1 MRNLFLFLSRN
12 YFFILFLLTEAVCFY
27 LIAQN
32 NTYHNAGMLN
42 SANQVVASIYDGVSK
57 VTDYLNLAENNKRLA
72 EENAQL
78 RAMIPASHF
87 DTTVVKSTVSDTLHN
102 QQYSY
107 IEARVI
113 NNSTN
118 RRNNYLTLN
127 RGADAGIAPEMGV
140 ITGHGII
147 GIVKEVSAHYSTV
160 ISFLNTQS
168 KVSVRFKKNN
178 YNGSMIW
185 DSDNGP
191 TEATV
196 IDIPRHVPFKKG
208 DTLVTTAYSAYYPE
222 GIMVGTVKEFYL
234 DPGSNSYQIILN
246 LSVGFNDVSYVY
258 VVNNLLKAERKKLED
273 NLKDVSRNN

>member
-1 MRNLFLFLSRN
+1 MRNLFLFLVRN
-12 YFFILFLLTEAVCFY
+12 YFFLLFLLLEGVCFY

-32 NTYHNAGMLN
+32 NTYHNAGILN
-42 SANQVVASIYDGVSK
+42 SANYVVATIYDGVSK
-57 VTDYLNLAENNKRLA
+57 VTDYLSLAENNKRLA

-78 RAMIPASHF
+78 RSMIPSSYF
-87 DTTVVKSTVSDTLHN
+87 DTTVVRSTINDTLHN
-102 QQYSY
+102 QQYSF

-113 NNSTN
+113 NNTTN

-127 RGADAGIAPEMGV
+127 RGEDAGIAPEMGV

-147 GIVKEVSAHYSTV
+147 GIVKEVSKHYSTV

-168 KVSVRFKKNN
+168 RVSVRFKKNN

-191 TEATV
+191 AEATV
-196 IDIPRHVPFKKG
+196 IDIPRHVSFKKG
-208 DTLVTTAYSAYYPE
+208 DTLVTTAFSAYYPE

-234 DPGSNSYQIILN
+234 DPGSNSYQIILK
-246 LSVGFNDVSYVY
+246 LSTGFNDVSYVY
-258 VVNNLLKAERKKLED
+258 VVNNLQKEERKKLEN
-273 NLKDVSRNN
+273 NLKDAN